1 VTLATGAAELPRS
14 APPGRRVDSV
24 DVLRGLV
31 MVIMALDHARDYFS
45 NARFDPLDLARTSPA
60 LFFTR
65 WITHFC
71 APVFVF
77 LAGTGAFLSGARGRS
92 RKDLSRFLWTRGLW
106 LVLIEVTVVSFGWS
120 FDFGLHDIALQVIW
134 AIGWSMVVLAALVHL
149 PTPAVG
155 GIGIAIIALHNL
167 LDPIRPER
175 FGAFDW
181 LWKIA
186 HVQSWTPIA
195 SPGGHRF
202 MLVYP
207 LVPWIGVMAAG
218 YAFGAVFT
226 WNSARRKRFLA
237 LFGSGIVFLFVA
249 LRWTNAYGDP
259 HPWSARKNG
268 LYTLLSFLNCEK
280 YPPSLLYLLMTLGPA
295 ILLLALLERPAG
307 SVASKICVYGRVPFF
322 YYVLHIPLIHGMAV
336 AVFYAKY
343 GPAIFTYGMNNPP
356 PPDFGFGLPLVYLF
370 WAAAVAILY
379 RPCRWFAGLKARRR
393 DPWLSYL

>member
-1 VTLATGAAELPRS
+1 LATAAAELPLS
-14 APPGRRVDSV
+14 APRRGRIDSV

-31 MVIMALDHARDYFS
+31 MVIMALDHTRDYFS
-45 NARFDPLDLARTSPA
+45 NARFDPLDLARTTPA

-77 LAGTGAFLSGARGRS
+77 LAGTGAFLSGARGRAK
-92 RKDLSRFLWTRGLW
+92 RDLSRFLWTRGLW
-106 LVLIEVTVVSFGWS
+106 LVVVEVTIVSFGWS

-134 AIGWSMVVLAALVHL
+134 VIGWSMVVLAALVRL
-149 PTPAVG
+149 PTAAVG
-155 GIGIAIIALHNL
+155 GIGVAIIALHNL

-175 FGAFDW
+175 FGDFGWA
-181 LWKIA
+181 WKIV
-186 HVQSWTPIA
+186 HVASWAPIA

-202 MLVYP
+202 MLIYP

-218 YAFGAVFT
+218 YAFGSVFT
-226 WNSARRKRFLA
+226 WDSARRKRFLA
-237 LFGSGIVFLFVA
+237 LCGSGLVLLFVA
-249 LRWTNAYGDP
+249 LRWSNVYGDP
-259 HPWSARKNG
+259 HPWAVQKNG
-268 LYTLLSFLNCEK
+268 VYTLLSFVNCEK

-307 SVASKICVYGRVPFF
+307 SIASKTCVYGRVPFF

-343 GPAIFTYGMNNPP
+343 GPAILGYGPANPP
-356 PPDFGFGLPLVYLF
+356 PADFGFGLPLVYLF

-393 DPWLSYL
+393 DVWLSYL